1 MKKVYERPTMNV
13 VKLKQQQQLLS
24 ASNGVQSMRS
34 GYGDAQVDIRK
45 GYARER

>member
-24 ASNGVQSMRS
+24 GSGVQATMS
-34 GYGDAQVDIRK
+34 GTFEEEDL
-45 GYARER
+45 